1 MTVGAIVVGAGA
13 STRAG
18 FDKVFA
24 PLAGRPVLAHSL
36 DVLSSCSDIVRIVVV
51 LSDSNIEQGR
61 LLASSRPWPAPVEV
75 ALGGA
80 RRQDSVAA
88 GLALVSDCEWVL
100 VHDAARP
107 LLTLDLVERGL
118 AAARETGAAIA
129 AVPVV
134 DTIKVVGGDR
144 VVRATP
150 ERTNL
155 WAVQTPQVFRR
166 ALLAVAYREA
176 RGTFTDDAAVLE
188 QQGHAV
194 VVYEG
199 TVDNLKLTLPGDL
212 ALAEFYL
219 ERRQCSASA

>member
-36 DVLSSCSDIVRIVVV
+36 EVLSGCGAIARIVVV
-51 LSDSNIEQGR
+51 LSAANLEQGR
-61 LLASSRPWPAPVEV
+61 LLVAGRRWPMAVEV

-88 GLALVSDCEWVL
+88 GLGVVPDCDWVL
-100 VHDAARP
+100 IHDAARP

-134 DTIKVVGGDR
+134 DTIKVVGADR

-155 WAVQTPQVFRR
+155 WAVQTPQVFRS
-166 ALLAVAYREA
+166 ALLSAAYREA

-188 QQGHAV
+188 QQGQAV

-199 TVDNLKLTLPGDL
+199 AADNLKLTLPGDL

-219 ERRQCSASA
+219 ERRKCSASA